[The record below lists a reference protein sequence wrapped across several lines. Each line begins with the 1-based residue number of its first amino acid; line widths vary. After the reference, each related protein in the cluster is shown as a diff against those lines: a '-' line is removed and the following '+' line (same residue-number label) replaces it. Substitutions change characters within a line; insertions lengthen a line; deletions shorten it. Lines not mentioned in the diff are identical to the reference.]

1 MTSLDELLLNMVTG
15 IIPARIFM
23 DRFSTRSDGALGK
36 ESGITPLRLFP
47 ARLTYLREGDATP
60 SDGGMLPERML
71 PASIRVW
78 RPGSVAT
85 SSGMV
90 PEIWLPE
97 RSNLTSEV
105 RFAMQLCSSVPWS
118 RTDLSSRDSTRSGR
132 LELQLT
138 PRQPQKLSESALHDV
153 RTRRGSS
160 EMPDLKQSRAWRSAS
175 DLLPGC
181 ADENAELFERK
192 TRTLVHRRSVCA

>member
-71 PASIRVW
+71 PASIRSLEAW
-78 RPGSVAT
+78 KRGHLLRYGSGNMVA
-85 SSGMV
+85 
-90 PEIWLPE
+90 
-97 RSNLTSEV
+97 
-105 RFAMQLCSSVPWS
+105 
-118 RTDLSSRDSTRSGR
+118 
-132 LELQLT
+132 
-138 PRQPQKLSESALHDV
+138 
-153 RTRRGSS
+153 
-160 EMPDLKQSRAWRSAS
+160 
-175 DLLPGC
+175 
-181 ADENAELFERK
+181 
-192 TRTLVHRRSVCA
+192 